1 MCTFDVSLSIRHLS
15 RTSVP
20 DRNIQV
26 FTSKR
31 PWGAISDDRIY
42 QLVVKEDE
50 RPDRPEPDPWGNEI
64 IPDGIWDIMKK
75 AWAKESRARPDFVK
89 IISLWP
95 QAGPSTESTSP
106 ILLQPSVQRQQS
118 TGKFRCTRKVSHF

>member
-95 QAGPSTESTSP
+95 QAGPSTGPMSP
-106 ILLQPSVQRQQS
+106 IPSLPSVQRGQS
-118 TGKFRCTRKVSHF
+118 IGKFSLKSKLSYI

>member
-20 DRNIQV
+20 DRNIKV

-50 RPDRPEPDPWGNEI
+50 RPDRPEPDLLGNEV
-64 IPDGIWDIMKK
+64 IPDGIWDILEK
-75 AWAKESRARPDFVK
+75 AWVKETRARPDFVK
-89 IISLWP
+89 ITSLWP
-95 QAGPSTESTSP
+95 RPGPPTGSMAP
-106 ILLQPSVQRQQS
+106 ILLQRSVQRPQS
-118 TGKFRCTRKVSHF
+118 